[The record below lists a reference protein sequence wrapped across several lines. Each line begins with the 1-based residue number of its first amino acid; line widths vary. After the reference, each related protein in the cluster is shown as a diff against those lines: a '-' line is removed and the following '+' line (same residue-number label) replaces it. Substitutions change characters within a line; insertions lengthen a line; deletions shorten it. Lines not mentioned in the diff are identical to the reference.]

1 VGELGY
7 ELYVPTEFARGLLC
21 LLLDAGAAM
30 GLRPA
35 GILAMDTLR
44 LEKAFRHFGHDIC
57 DEDHVLEAGLGF
69 VVKTEKPNGRFG
81 EFIGR
86 AAVLSKRD
94 VGLKRRLVQ
103 FKLEDPEPLL
113 FHNEPVLKDGRIVG
127 FLTSGGYGHA
137 VGAAIGLGYV
147 PCRADESSEEL
158 LASRFEIEVA
168 GRPFGAIATVR
179 PLYDPTGARLRG

>member
-1 VGELGY
+1 MY
-7 ELYVPTEFARGLLC
+7 

-44 LEKAFRHFGHDIC
+44 LEKAFRHFGHDIS

-69 VVKTEKPNGRFG
+69 AVKPEKPNGRFG

-86 AAVLSKRD
+86 TAVLRKRD
-94 VGLKRRLVQ
+94 LGLKRRLLQ

-113 FHNEPVLKDGRIVG
+113 FHNEPVLKDGRIAG

-147 PCRADESSEEL
+147 PCRTEESLEEL
-158 LASRFEIEVA
+158 LASRFAIEVA
-168 GRPFGAIATVR
+168 GRRFGATATVK